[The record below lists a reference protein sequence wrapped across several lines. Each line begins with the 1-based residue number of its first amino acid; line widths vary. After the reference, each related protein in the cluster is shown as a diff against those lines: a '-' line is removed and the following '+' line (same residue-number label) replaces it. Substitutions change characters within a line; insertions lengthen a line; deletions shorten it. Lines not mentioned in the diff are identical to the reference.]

1 MCRLNEPFEQRNPMI
16 SPNFESPVY
25 EAEEEE
31 EEIPD
36 EISRLLE
43 QGRKTIQPHEE
54 AIEVINLG
62 TEEDKKEIKIGT
74 SLEVSV
80 KK

>member
-1 MCRLNEPFEQRNPMI
+1 MCRLNINEPFEQRNPMI

-31 EEIPD
+31 NEEIPD

-43 QGRKTIQPHEE
+43 
-54 AIEVINLG
+54 
-62 TEEDKKEIKIGT
+62 
-74 SLEVSV
+74 
-80 KK
+80 